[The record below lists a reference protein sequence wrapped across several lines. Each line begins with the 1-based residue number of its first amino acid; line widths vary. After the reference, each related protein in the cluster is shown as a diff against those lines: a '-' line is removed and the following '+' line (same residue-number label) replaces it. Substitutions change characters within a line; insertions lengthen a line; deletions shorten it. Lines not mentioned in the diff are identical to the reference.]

1 MNESISDVISTQFE
15 AKLLTEIGLQVVE
28 GLRAAVE
35 LPDEF
40 AVEHYL
46 KASKLGD
53 NYIVVTKLHSENHIL
68 EAFFNE
74 LEVVDDDYF
83 VVPKAALSETA
94 S

>member
-1 MNESISDVISTQFE
+1 MFGLFIDPFLVIVKKRSPIEQTYSREIKMNEPISDVISTQFE

-53 NYIVVTKLHSENHIL
+53 N
-68 EAFFNE
+68 
-74 LEVVDDDYF
+74 
-83 VVPKAALSETA
+83 
-94 S
+94 